1 MIFAIASIYQRDTN
15 NTIELT
21 SCRTSQQTSLISVRQ
36 LPLAQVSRGGGENEI
51 CRSSL
56 GVVETHVGH
65 RAMLGALEFHL
76 KGYSYYLCTVL
87 VLEQGTTTIICTRC
101 ILNVRVRYAL

>member
-1 MIFAIASIYQRDTN
+1 MTFAIASIYQRDTN
-15 NTIELT
+15 NIIELT
-21 SCRTSQQTSLISVRQ
+21 SRRMSQQTSLISVRQ
-36 LPLAQVSRGGGENEI
+36 LPLVQVSGGGET

-56 GVVETHVGH
+56 GVVKTHVGH

-87 VLEQGTTTIICTRC
+87 VLDQGTTTIICTSC
-101 ILNVRVRYAL
+101 ILNVRVR